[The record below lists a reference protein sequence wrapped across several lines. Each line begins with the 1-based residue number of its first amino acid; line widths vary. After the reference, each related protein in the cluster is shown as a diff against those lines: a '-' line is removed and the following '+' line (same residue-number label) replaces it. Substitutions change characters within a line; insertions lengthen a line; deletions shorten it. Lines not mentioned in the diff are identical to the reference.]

1 MGINTFYKEI
11 IIQNKEYRV
20 IRESLINLDSM
31 DIIDDYVVQTKFLW
45 FWINIKHF
53 TEFEYDNDRDFC
65 KREAIELYDK
75 LIEK

>member
-11 IIQNKEYRV
+11 IVQNKEYRV

-31 DIIDDYVVQTKFLW
+31 DIIDDYIVQIKILW

-53 TEFEYDNDRDFC
+53 TEFEYDNDTDFC

>member
-11 IIQNKEYRV
+11 IVQNKEYRV

-31 DIIDDYVVQTKFLW
+31 DIIDDYVVQIKIFW

-53 TEFEYDNDRDFC
+53 TEFEYDNDTDFC